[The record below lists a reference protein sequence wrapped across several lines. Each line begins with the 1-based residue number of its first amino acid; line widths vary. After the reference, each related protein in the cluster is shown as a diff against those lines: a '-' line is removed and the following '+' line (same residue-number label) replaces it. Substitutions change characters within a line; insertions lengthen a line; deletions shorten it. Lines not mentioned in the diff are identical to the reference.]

1 MQSNEKCM
9 KNNSHHAIVHHVV
22 PHSKS
27 FFISIAYKK
36 ANRFLVAVM
45 NELIFNGHTQGHT
58 HTHTND
64 YEMYHTEL
72 TTFLYA
78 IH

>member
-1 MQSNEKCM
+1 M
-9 KNNSHHAIVHHVV
+9 KNNSHHAAAHHVV
-22 PHSKS
+22 GYIHSKILLFYFS
-27 FFISIAYKK
+27 FFISIACKK

-45 NELIFNGHTQGHT
+45 NELIFNGHTHAHIHT
-58 HTHTND
+58 HD
-64 YEMYHTEL
+64 YEIYHTEL

>member
-1 MQSNEKCM
+1 MYEKQFTSCNM
-9 KNNSHHAIVHHVV
+9 MFVGYTQ
-22 PHSKS
+22 SKS
-27 FFISIAYKK
+27 SCFIFHFYCICKK

-45 NELIFNGHTQGHT
+45 NELIFNGHTDIQTQT
-58 HTHTND
+58 HD
-64 YEMYHTEL
+64 YEIYHTEL

>member
-1 MQSNEKCM
+1 MMLLDILTQNPL
-9 KNNSHHAIVHHVV
+9 VL
-22 PHSKS
+22 
-27 FFISIAYKK
+27 FFISIACKK

-45 NELIFNGHTQGHT
+45 NELIFNGHPQT
-58 HTHTND
+58 HTHD
-64 YEMYHTEL
+64 YEIYHTEL